1 MMHARKHSKGAC
13 SSGPV
18 LAMLDGEQD
27 GASGVSCMARKEILG
42 KGKHIFG

>member
-1 MMHARKHSKGAC
+1 MMHARKQKEHA
-13 SSGPV
+13 